1 MTEQVLIE
9 EFLAEVTKTHSN
21 SSPFITLL
29 GDASNVNYKRLIAL
43 LDTDVTSAKVGS
55 HTHAKMVTFLYTV
68 ISDPELTDKLITA
81 ISSYNDKE
89 ALGVL
94 DG

>member
-1 MTEQVLIE
+1 MSKYLLKKYLNEISTFNTIKANE
-9 EFLAEVTKTHSN
+9 ESYELLLTLLSKEVTSYYV
-21 SSPFITLL
+21 PFF
-29 GDASNVNYKRLIAL
+29 
-43 LDTDVTSAKVGS
+43 S
-55 HTHAKMVTFLYTV
+55 HEKIVTFFCTI

-81 ISSYNDKE
+81 IQNYDNKE

>member
-1 MTEQVLIE
+1 MSKYLLKKYLDEISTFNTIKANE
-9 EFLAEVTKTHSN
+9 ESYESLLTLLSKEVTSYYVP
-21 SSPFITLL
+21 SF
-29 GDASNVNYKRLIAL
+29 
-43 LDTDVTSAKVGS
+43 S
-55 HTHAKMVTFLYTV
+55 HEKIVAFFCTI
-68 ISDPELTDKLITA
+68 ISDPKLTDKLITA

>member
-9 EFLAEVTKTHSN
+9 ELLAEIAKAHSN
-21 SSPFITLL
+21 SFITLL
-29 GDASNVNYKRLIAL
+29 KDTSDVNYKRLLTL
-43 LDTDVTSAKVGS
+43 LDTDVTSAKAGS
-55 HTHAKMVTFLYTV
+55 HTHTKMVTFLYTV
-68 ISDPELTDKLITA
+68 IDNPELTDKLITA

>member
-1 MTEQVLIE
+1 MSKYLLKEYLDKV
-9 EFLAEVTKTHSN
+9 AESN
-21 SSPFITLL
+21 SYSIINKIKNDSDETYERLL
-29 GDASNVNYKRLIAL
+29 YL
-43 LDTDVTSAKVGS
+43 LSVDTTSSKIDSFS
-55 HTHAKMVTFLYTV
+55 HTKIVAFLCTV
-68 ISDPELTDKLITA
+68 MSNPELTDKLITA

>member
-1 MTEQVLIE
+1 MSRYLLKEHLDKV
-9 EFLAEVTKTHSN
+9 AESN
-21 SSPFITLL
+21 SYSIVNKIKNDSDENYERLL
-29 GDASNVNYKRLIAL
+29 YL
-43 LDTDVTSAKVGS
+43 LSVDTTSSKIDS
-55 HTHAKMVTFLYTV
+55 FSHAKIVAFLCTV
-68 ISDPELTDKLITA
+68 MSNPELTDKFIIA

>member
-1 MTEQVLIE
+1 MSKYLLKQRLDEISTFNTIKANE
-9 EFLAEVTKTHSN
+9 ESYELLLTLLSQEVTSYYV
-21 SSPFITLL
+21 SSF
-29 GDASNVNYKRLIAL
+29 
-43 LDTDVTSAKVGS
+43 S
-55 HTHAKMVTFLYTV
+55 HTRIVAFFCTV
-68 ISDPELTDKLITA
+68 ISNSELTDKLITA

>member
-1 MTEQVLIE
+1 MSKYHLKEYLDRAALANSWSVIDEIKASE
-9 EFLAEVTKTHSN
+9 ENYERLL
-21 SSPFITLL
+21 TLL
-29 GDASNVNYKRLIAL
+29 SKETTGCSLDSFSHDKIVAFLFTIMSN
-43 LDTDVTSAKVGS
+43 
-55 HTHAKMVTFLYTV
+55 
-68 ISDPELTDKLITA
+68 PELTDKLITA

>member
-1 MTEQVLIE
+1 MSKYLLKEYLDKV
-9 EFLAEVTKTHSN
+9 AESN
-21 SSPFITLL
+21 SHSIVNKIKNDSDENYERLL
-29 GDASNVNYKRLIAL
+29 HL
-43 LDTDVTSAKVGS
+43 LSVDTTPSKIDSFS
-55 HTHAKMVTFLYTV
+55 HAKIVAFLCV
-68 ISDPELTDKLITA
+68 VMSNPELTDKLITA